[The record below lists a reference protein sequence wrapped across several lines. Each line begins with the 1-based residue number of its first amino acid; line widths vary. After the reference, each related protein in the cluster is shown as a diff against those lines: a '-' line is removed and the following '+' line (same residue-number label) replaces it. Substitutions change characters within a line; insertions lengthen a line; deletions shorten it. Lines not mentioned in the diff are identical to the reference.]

1 MELAIDMLN
10 TWRKEGERVLARARG
25 SYAPYKIRNYTG
37 TVLHIW
43 SDTDGSN
50 EHRDSTAV
58 KISNGQTIDWRF
70 DDWRTIREVHPIFYI
85 MLVPLCDITSIP
97 PLPARVA
104 SECISRANRG
114 NAFEVSLW
122 IEKEGSHS
130 RYARALKSCIIGCS
144 AKSKSKPTWRLSPSD
159 RHIKY
164 TIIPYIRWSSRL
176 LTSWAIP
183 REQWRR

>member
-144 AKSKSKPTWRLSPSD
+144 AKSKSKPT
-159 RHIKY
+159 
-164 TIIPYIRWSSRL
+164 
-176 LTSWAIP
+176 
-183 REQWRR
+183 